1 MSEGINLAEDKI
13 AYDRVLE
20 ERRTLTESAHDEVK
34 RCVFISHKK
43 CDEDEAVI
51 IGRYITEVLKQNIYL
66 DKYDP
71 GLQNATQEEED
82 EIITEIIKRA
92 IEVSDKMLCIISP
105 STINSWWVPY
115 EIGYGDSKKLS
126 IASVKIVDS
135 ISMPSFLQ
143 IQKCIYNV
151 EGLKKFLKENVTG
164 VIPLMEKYGSYN
176 LKPVA
181 ERKLDDVFR

>member
-1 MSEGINLAEDKI
+1 MNTGINLAENYS
-13 AYDRVLE
+13 AYNSVLE
-20 ERRTLTESAHDEVK
+20 EKRAIAESVNCVK
-34 RCVFISHKK
+34 KQCVFISHKK

-143 IQKCIYNV
+143 IQKCIHDV
-151 EGLKKFLKENVTG
+151 EGLKIFLKENITED
-164 VIPLMEKYGSYN
+164 IPLMERYGIYS
-176 LKPVA
+176 LKPV
-181 ERKLDDVFR
+181 EENDLNYVFR